1 MIHGDPTCWNEKMK
15 KVEKKE
21 TKGKLFIKILKTLN
35 NSTKNNIEYQV

>member
-1 MIHGDPTCWNEKMK
+1 MK